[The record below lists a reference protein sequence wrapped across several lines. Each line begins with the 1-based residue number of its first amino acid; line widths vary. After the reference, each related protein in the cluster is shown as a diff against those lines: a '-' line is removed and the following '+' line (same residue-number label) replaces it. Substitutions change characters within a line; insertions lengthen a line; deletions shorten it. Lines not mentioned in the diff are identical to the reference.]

1 MALYP
6 DYCTAAELKAH
17 LRVTDTD
24 DDTALG
30 IAITAASRA
39 IDHSCNRQFGAA
51 SPAVARV
58 YRWDGQRVEGLPAVQ
73 IDDLMS
79 TTSLAVALD
88 VNQDGVWEQSLTY
101 QTDFDLYPWNAAGDV
116 RPWTHIV
123 FRRTTSYLP
132 VGLPR
137 ELSVT
142 ALWGWTS
149 VPTVVKDA
157 CLIQASRFFVRRDS
171 PYGVT
176 GSPEA
181 GSELRL
187 LDRLDPDV
195 AVLLAPVRRWWGA
208 ENGY

>member
-1 MALYP
+1 MALFP

-17 LRVTDTD
+17 LRITDTD

-39 IDHSCNRQFGAA
+39 IDHSCNRQFGV
-51 SPAVARV
+51 STAVARV
-58 YRWDGQRVEGLPAVQ
+58 YRWDGQCIEGLRAVQ

-88 VNQDGVWEQSLTY
+88 LDQDGTWEQSLTY

-116 RPWTHIV
+116 RPWTHVV
-123 FRRTTSYLP
+123 FRRDAVAVP
-132 VGLPR
+132 AGCPR

-142 ALWGWTS
+142 GLFGWTS

-157 CLIQASRFFVRRDS
+157 CLIQAARFFVRRDS

-208 ENGY
+208 QNGG

>member
-1 MALYP
+1 MALFP
-6 DYCTAAELKAH
+6 DYCSAAELKAH
-17 LRVTDTD
+17 LRITDTD

-39 IDHSCNRQFGAA
+39 IDHSCNRQFGV
-51 SPAVARV
+51 STAVARV
-58 YRWDGQRVEGLPAVQ
+58 YRWDGQRVDGLPAVQ
-73 IDDLMS
+73 IDDLS
-79 TTSLAVALD
+79 ATTSLAVALD
-88 VNQDGVWEQSLTY
+88 LDQDGTWEQSLTY
-101 QTDFDLYPWNAAGDV
+101 QTDFDLYPWNASEDNV
-116 RPWTHIV
+116 PWTHIV
-123 FRRTTSYLP
+123 FSRTAAALP
-132 VGLPR
+132 AGLSR

-142 ALWGWTS
+142 GLFGWAS

-208 ENGY
+208 VGGC